1 MCLLYP
7 EKNNVKCGC
16 RASRRGKKGLN
27 FYRDKNKARTVVGR
41 GEERLLC
48 DPGSELLLGRRD
60 KRRAKIVNGKSKK
73 QKQRGSHG
81 VL

>member
-1 MCLLYP
+1 M
-7 EKNNVKCGC
+7 
-16 RASRRGKKGLN
+16 
-27 FYRDKNKARTVVGR
+27 GR

-73 QKQRGSHG
+73 QKLRGVAQRTLEIT
-81 VL
+81 VVFPPV